1 MNYPK
6 FILTGEG
13 ILRLGMV
20 PLHRHLLQPGDVCLG
35 GGYWTI
41 NHGARQV
48 ELSGASSD
56 YGAPQWHRAALI
68 VVFERW
74 ITYCLDYSSA

>member
-35 GGYWTI
+35 GGIVTKVVDPGSADSDKQI
-41 NHGARQV
+41 N
-48 ELSGASSD
+48 
-56 YGAPQWHRAALI
+56 Y
-68 VVFERW
+68 
-74 ITYCLDYSSA
+74 

>member
-56 YGAPQWHRAALI
+56 YGAPQWHRVEHI
-68 VVFERW
+68 IYPDEYQGYTFVWKR
-74 ITYCLDYSSA
+74 